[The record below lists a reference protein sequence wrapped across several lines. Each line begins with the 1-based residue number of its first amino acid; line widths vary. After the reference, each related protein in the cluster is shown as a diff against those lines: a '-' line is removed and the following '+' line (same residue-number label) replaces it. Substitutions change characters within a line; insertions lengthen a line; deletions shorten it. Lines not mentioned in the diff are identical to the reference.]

1 MQHETVSPATQGR
14 SALARGGQRPGRVL
28 PALYVGLVAVHLVLG
43 WPMRQPHIFPDE
55 MAYLSHARY
64 LAGGGALP
72 DMGETSF
79 YHPGYSFFLVPAFV
93 MFSEPTAAYRAAV
106 ATNALLISTLL
117 FGLYRVLHVGLGVS
131 PGRAVAVAI
140 TTCLYPAFLLQPTL
154 AWAENALIPGYTW
167 LIAAFATLA
176 RRPTMRSAF
185 WVGAA
190 ASSLYLVH
198 PRALPLLLVV
208 GVALCALPFAVSVRW
223 RTTAVGIATI
233 AALFAATELVNAHL
247 RSNGWSQ
254 GPTMQTVAG
263 FLGRAGSATR
273 LVGAALATAGQ
284 TLYLGQATLGVFLVP
299 VVSFGFELWRKGRR
313 AAQGYADRST
323 AVTLSLVAASSAALA
338 TASAIAVASGGSRA
352 DHLMYG
358 RYNEMFLPIWIAWGL
373 LLLSGGSLVHQKRR
387 WMSVLAV
394 LGALTLLVAASR
406 GDELRT
412 REYVAPNIFGIYP
425 VVRALGHVDVVAIS
439 LVSGALFLILAA
451 SFRRRAALG
460 LTVTAG
466 VFTAG
471 ALYGYGYCTDAQASI
486 ASRDDVPARVRAMG
500 GAREVSFDIAQP
512 ITQGM
517 DFGEE
522 RAQRYFS
529 TQFLLPRTRLHRF
542 SSERGEMPPVPLVIS
557 ARTWKEARTLGA
569 RYVTSERGAE
579 TALWV
584 LPASP
589 HYFTAAERYVDTSLG
604 WRWFPGVWESGFHA
618 AERDGAGRFRWT
630 DGRATLVV
638 PVNEFPARL
647 ITHLSPS
654 QPQANVRI
662 IVNGV
667 ELWNDAYP
675 AGRRSLDLAAC
686 PVTEWVT
693 IQLVSDAIVPRK
705 RTPDSQD
712 GRRLGVAVREVR
724 LATR

>member
-1 MQHETVSPATQGR
+1 MQHETVRPATQGR

-72 DMGETSF
+72 DMGETNF
-79 YHPGYSFFLVPAFV
+79 YHPGYSLFLVPAFL
-93 MFSEPTAAYRAAV
+93 MFSEPAAAYRASV

-117 FGLYRVLHVGLGVS
+117 FALYRVLHVGLGVS
-131 PGRAVAVAI
+131 SRRAAAVAI

-154 AWAENALIPGYTW
+154 AWAENALIPGYSW
-167 LIAAFATLA
+167 LIAAFAMLS
-176 RRPTMRSAF
+176 RRPTMKGAF
-185 WVGAA
+185 WVGTA

-198 PRALPLLLVV
+198 PRALPLLFVV
-208 GVALCALPFAVSVRW
+208 AVALCALPLTVSARW
-223 RTTAVGIATI
+223 RTTAVGLATI

-247 RSNGWSQ
+247 RSSGWSQ
-254 GPTMQTVAG
+254 GPTMQTVAE
-263 FLGRAGSATR
+263 FLGRAGSAPR

-284 TLYLGQATLGVFLVP
+284 SLYLAQATLGVFLVP
-299 VVSFGFELWRKGRR
+299 LVWFGFELWRTGLR
-313 AAQGYADRST
+313 AAQAYADRST
-323 AVTLSLVAASSAALA
+323 LVTMSLVAASSAALA
-338 TASAIAVASGGSRA
+338 FGSAVAVASGGSRA

-358 RYNEMFLPIWIAWGL
+358 RYNEMFLPIWMAWGL

-394 LGALTLLVAASR
+394 LGALALLVAAAR

-425 VVRALGHVDVVAIS
+425 VVRAMGHVDVLAIS
-439 LVSGALFLILAA
+439 LISGALFLILAA
-451 SFRRRAALG
+451 SFRRGAALG

-471 ALYGYGYCTDAQASI
+471 ALYGYGYCTAAQASI
-486 ASRDDVPARVRAMG
+486 ASRDDVPARLRAMG
-500 GAREVSFDIAQP
+500 DVRAVSFDITQP
-512 ITQGM
+512 ITQRM
-517 DFGEE
+517 DFGED
-522 RAQRYFS
+522 RAERYFS

-542 SSERGEMPPVPLVIS
+542 NSERGEKPPVPLVIS
-557 ARTWKEARTLGA
+557 TRTWKDARALGA

-584 LPASP
+584 LPASR
-589 HYFTAAERYVDTSLG
+589 HYFAAAEPYVDTSLG

-618 AERDGAGRFRWT
+618 TERDRAGRFRWT

-647 ITHLSPS
+647 ITHLAPS
-654 QPQANVRI
+654 RPDANVRV

-667 ELWNDAYP
+667 ELWNGPYP
-675 AGRRSLDLAAC
+675 AGRRSLDLAEC
-686 PVTEWVT
+686 PVSEWVT
-693 IQLVSDAIVPRK
+693 IQLASDAIVPRDY
-705 RTPDSQD
+705 TPESRD
-712 GRRLGVAVREVR
+712 GRTLGVAVREVR